1 MFSSIRSVCLCHV
14 FADLATFET
23 QLDILL
29 FFNSSLTLSLGFPCL
44 CSVSDLYHLA
54 GPGVFDEEE
63 PSG

>member
-29 FFNSSLTLSLGFPCL
+29 FFKSPSSLFFPIFSFSLYLVPLS
-44 CSVSDLYHLA
+44 
-54 GPGVFDEEE
+54 
-63 PSG
+63 PSL